1 MKITWTTT
9 LYILALLFFLGIAL
23 QVSPIKAQDDMM
35 DDNYAEP
42 AMDHIDAPPVMDEL
56 PAPSA
61 DGYDEVPA
69 ASESGYEGE
78 SDDWEDNS
86 LPTTPTDAIKDYNNA
101 QEERMDE
108 LDSYEE
114 DY

>member
-1 MKITWTTT
+1 MKITWTTA
-9 LYILALLFFLGIAL
+9 LYVLALLFFLGMAL

-35 DDNYAEP
+35 DDNYSEP
-42 AMDHIDAPPVMDEL
+42 AMDTMEAPAVMDEL
-56 PAPSA
+56 PPPSN
-61 DGYDEVPA
+61 DSYDEVPD
-69 ASESGYEGE
+69 ASESDYEGE
-78 SDDWEDNS
+78 SDWEDNN